1 MLIPVEIEEAA
12 IEALVKTQVAKLF
25 DSPGWRGEG
34 GIGYQAAKRAAAEY
48 LASIDWRPLVEVAAS
63 RLMGEVVAEVVR
75 SEIKR
80 QASIQAKLVL
90 SEGGVKAQ

>member
-1 MLIPVEIEEAA
+1 
-12 IEALVKTQVAKLF
+12 
-25 DSPGWRGEG
+25 
-34 GIGYQAAKRAAAEY
+34 
-48 LASIDWRPLVEVAAS
+48 
-63 RLMGEVVAEVVR
+63 VAEVVR